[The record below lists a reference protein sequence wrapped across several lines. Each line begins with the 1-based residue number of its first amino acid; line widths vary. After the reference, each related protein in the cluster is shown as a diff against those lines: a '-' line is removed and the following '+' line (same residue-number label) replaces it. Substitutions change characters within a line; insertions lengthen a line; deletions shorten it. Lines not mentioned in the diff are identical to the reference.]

1 MEQQPQADWFHI
13 NAYGMPLDEEE
24 IYSINDLVENDIYAV
39 LRGSTF
45 FGLDNDDNLVYGQF
59 LPNIGI
65 TFLIFDKTNEMAPL
79 HCFGNA
85 LPQDGSKDTYYGAAS
100 DLGYEES
107 PSYMMVIEAQKTKFL
122 PKKPQILYDE
132 IQASIRK
139 IFNDPSEIG
148 VAIREII
155 NVDPE
160 YLHIQIQNG
169 YNDPPPDIHI
179 DLYKQIESYHHS

>member
-13 NAYGMPLDEEE
+13 NAYGMPFDEEE

-65 TFLIFDKTNEMAPL
+65 TFLVFDKTNEMAPL
-79 HCFGNA
+79 NYSGNA
-85 LPQDGSKDTYYGAAS
+85 LPQDGSKDTYYGTAS

-107 PSYMMVIEAQKTKFL
+107 PSYLMVIEAQKTKFL
-122 PKKPQILYDE
+122 PKKPEILYDE

-139 IFNDPSEIG
+139 IFNDPSEVG

-155 NVDPE
+155 NTDPE
-160 YLHIQIQNG
+160 YLHIQLQNG
-169 YNDPPPDIHI
+169 YNDPPPDIDI
-179 DLYKQIESYHHS
+179 DIYKQIESYHHS

>member
-1 MEQQPQADWFHI
+1 MEQQPQAAWLHI

-24 IYSINDLVENDIYAV
+24 RSSINCLIENDIYAV
-39 LRGSTF
+39 LRDSTF

-65 TFLIFDKTNEMAPL
+65 TFLIFDKINEMVPL
-79 HCFGNA
+79 NYFGNA
-85 LPQDGSKDTYYGAAS
+85 LPQDGSKDTYYGTVS

-107 PSYMMVIEAQKTKFL
+107 PSYIMVIEAQKTKIL

-139 IFNDPSEIG
+139 ILNDPSELG

-155 NVDPE
+155 NIDPE
-160 YLHIQIQNG
+160 YLHIQLQNG
-169 YNDPPPDIHI
+169 YNDPPPDRYI
-179 DLYKQIESYHHS
+179 DIYKQIESYQHS